1 MDQNKEGMK
10 FDAGKPRWTL
20 LPWKQVEQIVE
31 ILTFGAKKYA
41 DNNWQKVEN
50 SRARYFDA
58 MQRHLIAW
66 FEGEKTDPESG
77 KSHLAHAGCNLLFL
91 MWFDDQNKG
100 EK

>member
-1 MDQNKEGMK
+1 MDPKKTEGMK
-10 FDAGKPRWTL
+10 FDTGKPRWSL
-20 LPWKQVEQIVE
+20 LPWNQVEQ

-58 MQRHLIAW
+58 MQRHLLAW
-66 FEGEKTDPESG
+66 FNGEKKDQESG

-91 MWFDDQNKG
+91 MWFDDEEVK
-100 EK
+100 

>member
-1 MDQNKEGMK
+1 MDQKKTEGMK

-20 LPWKQVEQIVE
+20 LPWRQVEQIVE
-31 ILTFGAKKYA
+31 ILTFGAIKYA

-50 SRARYFDA
+50 SKTRYFDA
-58 MQRHLIAW
+58 LQRHLIAW

-91 MWFDDQNKG
+91 MWFDDQKEN
-100 EK
+100 

>member
-10 FDAGKPRWTL
+10 FDTGKPRWTL
-20 LPWKQVEQIVE
+20 LPWKQIEQIVE

-50 SRARYFDA
+50 SRERYFDA

-66 FEGEKTDPESG
+66 FGGEKTDPESG

-91 MWFDDQNKG
+91 MWFDDQKG
-100 EK
+100 N